1 MCPPRA
7 LPYALTRRAGAQL
20 VACVVATLLLPLL
33 QLALSL
39 RGERGRDTPATR
51 SAASREAL
59 PPWKGLPRYATVLPR
74 RRPEPEPGCQGWRV
88 GGGHAPSSEDDADLD
103 AGPSPPLKME
113 DCYLPLDR
121 EPGVRG
127 ASRKPQHAPQRH
139 KPKSAN
145 GWGPGGCCAA
155 LTRHGRAGTC
165 ICSGTRVDVDLLALR
180 SARGRRNTGAL
191 RQGTRLLRLARARP
205 HLTRRALRPRSG
217 AAAVRHAVPQGL
229 GGGRVSGGERGE
241 A

>member
-1 MCPPRA
+1 MFTSPSLAQRPSAVALDLLRRADSQSVLPEDAGSAPAAPVAPRGVSYRSRWRRGRKLVRSLHSCGGPVAMCPPRA
-7 LPYALTRRAGAQL
+7 LPYALTRHAGAQL

-121 EPGVRG
+121 EPGLRG
-127 ASRKPQHAPQRH
+127 AARKPRPAPQRH
-139 KPKSAN
+139 KPKAQ
-145 GWGPGGCCAA
+145 
-155 LTRHGRAGTC
+155 TAG
-165 ICSGTRVDVDLLALR
+165 D
-180 SARGRRNTGAL
+180 
-191 RQGTRLLRLARARP
+191 P
-205 HLTRRALRPRSG
+205 
-217 AAAVRHAVPQGL
+217 AAVVLA
-229 GGGRVSGGERGE
+229 
-241 A
+241 